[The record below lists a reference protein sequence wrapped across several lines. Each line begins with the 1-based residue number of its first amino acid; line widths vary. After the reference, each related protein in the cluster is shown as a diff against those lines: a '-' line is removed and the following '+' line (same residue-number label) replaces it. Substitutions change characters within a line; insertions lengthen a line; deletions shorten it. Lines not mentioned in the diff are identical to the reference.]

1 MSVFIDTGVFIA
13 YVNKRDEHHIPA
25 THIIEEILTNK
36 YGAAFTSDMVF
47 DELMTFILYKTGDIS
62 KAIRARDLILGNRDK
77 DVVRFI
83 NLIFV
88 DEDILEKSW
97 NSFVKY
103 ADKKLSFTDC
113 STIELMKT
121 RGIENLASFDGGFDG
136 MVDRIHTRDK

>member
-1 MSVFIDTGVFIA
+1 MSVFIDTGIFIA
-13 YVNKRDEHHIPA
+13 YVNKRDERHILA
-25 THIIEEILTNK
+25 THIVEEILTNK

-62 KAIRARDLILGNRDK
+62 KAIRVRDLILGNGDK
-77 DVVRFI
+77 DIVRFI

-113 STIELMKT
+113 STIELMKI
-121 RGIENLASFDGGFDG
+121 RGIQHLASFDGGFDG
-136 MVDRIHTRDK
+136 IIERIR